1 MLDFLDSL
9 DLWGAIAIGGAVVAL
24 VASLAERRRN
34 NRADVDRVGF
44 MPWTLILVLAVLTTI
59 FAASFALKSG

>member
-1 MLDFLDSL
+1 MHEFLDSL
-9 DLWGAIAIGGAVVAL
+9 GLWGAIAMGAAIIAL

-59 FAASFALKSG
+59 FAASFALKSA